1 MIPIIGV
8 MIGSYI
14 IIRMLSFITREG
26 PVQDVTFVKV
36 LCALNI
42 VFTLFLMGGLVLSS
56 STSSLK

>member
-8 MIGSYI
+8 MIASYI

-26 PVQDVTFVKV
+26 PVQDIRFVKV